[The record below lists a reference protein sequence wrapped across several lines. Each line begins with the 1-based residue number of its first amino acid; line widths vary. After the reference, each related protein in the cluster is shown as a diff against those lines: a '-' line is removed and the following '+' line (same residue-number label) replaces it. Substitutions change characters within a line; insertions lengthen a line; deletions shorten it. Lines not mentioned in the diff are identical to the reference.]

1 MVQEIF
7 RKLFQGGVQC
17 PACEGKGRLE
27 KPEKEYA
34 VVFGTSPENADPPE
48 LAVALLLVASVTLAK
63 KMGVDPATVKVNLK
77 FGATGHRVEFTL
89 QRGTAT
95 E

>member
-7 RKLFQGGVQC
+7 KKLLQEGVPC
-17 PACEGKGRLE
+17 PACKGEGRIE

-48 LAVALLLVASVTLAK
+48 LAVALLMVSALTLSD
-63 KMGVDPATVKVNLK
+63 KMQVDPATVTIDLK
-77 FGATGHRVEFTL
+77 FGSTGHRVQFTL
-89 QRGTAT
+89 QRGK
-95 E
+95 EQ